1 MVEKKRFKMFKAKKK
16 WLIAPLFFIGIGLG
30 TAYQT
35 NLVKADAQA
44 PNSSE
49 FIEALSSGASS
60 GQNGTNSLKSASA
73 SVATASSSA
82 SDGQAKASTA
92 ILATTTNSKIGGS
105 QSECQ
110 RGQWFKVVLALK
122 VVARSKALVQPVLA
136 VTAKERPAL

>member
-1 MVEKKRFKMFKAKKK
+1 MKKINRANVLVEKKRFKMFKAKKK

-49 FIEALSSGASS
+49 FTEAPSSGASS

-73 SVATASSSA
+73 SVA
-82 SDGQAKASTA
+82 
-92 ILATTTNSKIGGS
+92 
-105 QSECQ
+105 SE
-110 RGQWFKVVLALK
+110 W
-122 VVARSKALVQPVLA
+122 
-136 VTAKERPAL
+136 

>member
-1 MVEKKRFKMFKAKKK
+1 MKKINRANVLVEKKRFKMFKAKKK
-16 WLIAPLFFIGIGLG
+16 WLIAPLFFIGVGLG

-49 FIEALSSGASS
+49 FTEAPSSGASS

-92 ILATTTNSKIGGS
+92 NVATTTNSKIGGS
-105 QSECQ
+105 QSS
-110 RGQWFKVVLALK
+110 AN
-122 VVARSKALVQPVLA
+122 AASAS
-136 VTAKERPAL
+136 